1 MEGAKH
7 RVVIQYRAT
16 GETISE
22 REALVRQVRG
32 LQAAPWKQEA
42 AHFEAYAAALLR
54 LVGMYISAADA
65 GQPSV
70 RYCTTL

>member
-1 MEGAKH
+1 MLCV
-7 RVVIQYRAT
+7 RYRAT
-16 GETISE
+16 GEATSE

-32 LQAAPWKQEA
+32 LQGAPWKQEA

-54 LVGMYISAADA
+54 LVGIYTSAADA

-70 RYCTTL
+70 RCNSLGVTTQLT